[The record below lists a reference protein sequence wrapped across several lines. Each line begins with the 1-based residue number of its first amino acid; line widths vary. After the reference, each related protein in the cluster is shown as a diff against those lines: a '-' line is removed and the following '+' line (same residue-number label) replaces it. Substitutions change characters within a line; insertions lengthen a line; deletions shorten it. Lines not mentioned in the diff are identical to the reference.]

1 MDLISVETFNPF
13 LAADLIVL
21 ALIQSVLVLLLIR
34 FLDLYEREPLSLLA
48 FMFVWGAV
56 GATALSLVSNEAVSG
71 LLQSVSPEVET
82 VLGGAI
88 YAPLVEETAK
98 GIALVV
104 VFVLSRPIARRFG
117 IRMFNG
123 VTNGIVY
130 GAAVGLGFSFA
141 EDIFY
146 LFMSAADGDLV
157 MGQNLYLLRAYVLG
171 PAEGQLGHAAFTGAF
186 GAGLGLAAW
195 SRGWAGR
202 IFFPLLGLG
211 IGMLMHSISNGA
223 LLLVPILVFG
233 LDNVAELFMAAAA
246 TQSEE
251 ELLEIFP
258 ETLVTAVNIESL
270 LGILLGYVFA
280 AGLFLAMGLW
290 LRYQRRVIREELAEE
305 MEAGLIS
312 QEEREIVPRYW
323 YRLLWYWR
331 LLWLGKV
338 ERWRALRRLHNE
350 LAGLALLKRRLKRTG
365 GDWDQVERLRQRIET
380 FKSQEVVELVDDEA
394 DSTAE
399 LP

>member
-1 MDLISVETFNPF
+1 MDLISVETFDPF

-56 GATALSLVSNEAVSG
+56 GATSLSLVGNQAAAD
-71 LLQSVSPEVET
+71 LLQNASPEVET
-82 VLGGAI
+82 ALGVAI
-88 YAPLVEETAK
+88 EAPLVEETSK
-98 GIALVV
+98 GIALVA
-104 VFVLSRPIARRFG
+104 VFALSRPIARRFG

-130 GAAVGLGFSFA
+130 GAAVGLGFAFA
-141 EDIFY
+141 EDILY
-146 LFMSAADGDLV
+146 LFMAAADEDLV
-157 MGQNLYLLRAYVLG
+157 AGQNVYLLRAYVLG
-171 PAEGQLGHAAFTGAF
+171 PAEGQLGHAAYTGAF
-186 GAGLGLAAW
+186 GAGLGLATW
-195 SRGWAGR
+195 SRGWAAR
-202 IFFPLLGLG
+202 IFFPLLGIG
-211 IGMLMHSISNGA
+211 IGMLMHSINNGG
-223 LLLVPILVFG
+223 LLLIPILGFG
-233 LDNVAELFMAAAA
+233 LDNVAEFVTA
-246 TQSEE
+246 TADAQSDE

-258 ETLVTAVNIESL
+258 EMLVAVIGISQI

-280 AGLFLAMGLW
+280 AALFLTMGLW
-290 LRYQRRVIREELAEE
+290 LRYQRRVIHEELAEE

-312 QEEREIVPRYW
+312 EEEWKLVPRYW
-323 YRLLWYWR
+323 HRLLLYWR

-338 ERWRALRRLHNE
+338 ERWRVSRRLFNE

-365 GDWDQVERLRQRIET
+365 GDWNQVDRLRQRVKAL
-380 FKSQEVVELVDDEA
+380 KSQEVVELVA
-394 DSTAE
+394 DAADTPSE